1 MPCIKIGWHLPL
13 LLEYFGRAL
22 KILRDEAVRSLA
34 IAGVAAVLA
43 AVPSSEVGM
52 IPYN

>member
-1 MPCIKIGWHLPL
+1 MPCIKISWHLPL

-22 KILRDEAVRSLA
+22 KILRDEAARSLA
-34 IAGVAAVLA
+34 VAGVAAVVA

-52 IPYN
+52 MPYD